1 MNTAIIVQ
9 KHQEVCWQYYKD
21 DPNDNI
27 TQSESFKYEIK
38 TTEKT
43 PAIGN
48 TEDFEIAVP
57 LKYFSNFWRTHEIPL
72 INCEINLILTWS
84 EDCLISSVTGATKF
98 KITDTEIYVPV
109 VTLSAEGNEKLLQ
122 QLKSGFKRTIN
133 WNKYQPKVSP
143 ERQNQYL
150 DFFID
155 PIFQGVNRLLVLSF
169 EDEENSNVH
178 TRCYL
183 PKVEIKDYI
192 VMTDGK
198 NFFD

>member
-1 MNTAIIVQ
+1 M
-9 KHQEVCWQYYKD
+9 
-21 DPNDNI
+21 
-27 TQSESFKYEIK
+27 
-38 TTEKT
+38 
-43 PAIGN
+43 
-48 TEDFEIAVP
+48 
-57 LKYFSNFWRTHEIPL
+57 PL
-72 INCEINLILTWS
+72 IACEINLILTWS
-84 EDCLISSVTGATKF
+84 VDCVIFSVTGVTKF
-98 KITDTEIYVPV
+98 KITDTKVCIPV
-109 VTLSAEGNEKLLQ
+109 ATWSAQYNAKLLK
-122 QLKSGFKRTIN
+122 QLKSAFKRKIN

-178 TRCYL
+178 TGCYL

>member
-1 MNTAIIVQ
+1 M
-9 KHQEVCWQYYKD
+9 
-21 DPNDNI
+21 
-27 TQSESFKYEIK
+27 
-38 TTEKT
+38 
-43 PAIGN
+43 
-48 TEDFEIAVP
+48 
-57 LKYFSNFWRTHEIPL
+57 PL
-72 INCEINLILTWS
+72 IACEINLILTWS
-84 EDCLISSVTGATKF
+84 VDCVIFSVTGVTKF
-98 KITDTEIYVPV
+98 KITDTKVCIPV
-109 VTLSAEGNEKLLQ
+109 ATWSSQYNAKLLK
-122 QLKSGFKRTIN
+122 QLKSAFKRKIN

-178 TRCYL
+178 TGCYL

>member
-1 MNTAIIVQ
+1 MPLTA
-9 KHQEVCWQYYKD
+9 
-21 DPNDNI
+21 
-27 TQSESFKYEIK
+27 
-38 TTEKT
+38 
-43 PAIGN
+43 
-48 TEDFEIAVP
+48 
-57 LKYFSNFWRTHEIPL
+57 
-72 INCEINLILTWS
+72 CEINLILTWS
-84 EDCLISSVTGATKF
+84 VDCVIFSVTGVTKF
-98 KITDTEIYVPV
+98 KITDTKVCIPV
-109 VTLSAEGNEKLLQ
+109 ATWSTQYNAKLLK
-122 QLKSGFKRTIN
+122 QLKSAFKRKIN

-169 EDEENSNVH
+169 EDEENSNAH
-178 TRCYL
+178 TGCYL

>member
-1 MNTAIIVQ
+1 M
-9 KHQEVCWQYYKD
+9 
-21 DPNDNI
+21 
-27 TQSESFKYEIK
+27 
-38 TTEKT
+38 
-43 PAIGN
+43 
-48 TEDFEIAVP
+48 
-57 LKYFSNFWRTHEIPL
+57 PL
-72 INCEINLILTWS
+72 IACEINLILTWS
-84 EDCLISSVTGATKF
+84 VDCVIFSVTGVTKF
-98 KITDTEIYVPV
+98 KITDTKVCIPV
-109 VTLSAEGNEKLLQ
+109 ATWSTQYNAKLLQ
-122 QLKSGFKRTIN
+122 QLKSAFKRKIN

-178 TRCYL
+178 TGCYL